1 MAAAP
6 IEPAPRAEAELPRN
20 PARQRTGEQR
30 PSASGKWSLPDLLA
44 RAGSDD
50 AAAPAHRD
58 TARDPAPAEAAPAR
72 RAGRNEPAGET
83 DRSPLHVVE
92 SLNSLSVDLARALD
106 HEAPAELWERY
117 RRGERGV
124 FTRRLYTLRGQ
135 RTFDEIAQ
143 KYRSDREFRDTVD
156 RYVDDFEQLIESVS
170 RNDRDNMLTQ
180 TYLTSDT
187 GKVYLMLAHASGRLE

>member
-1 MAAAP
+1 MRRIHQQL
-6 IEPAPRAEAELPRN
+6 IEDSSPVLRRRLGFQVSGHLRGRFGVIPVHDVLDVLIVVELPVAEFPIVRVLVAIGGSGV
-20 PARQRTGEQR
+20 PIAGVAGVAGVVEPEQ
-30 PSASGKWSLPDLLA
+30 KYCC
-44 RAGSDD
+44 DD
-50 AAAPAHRD
+50 A
-58 TARDPAPAEAAPAR
+58 EQCNER
-72 RAGRNEPAGET
+72 RQQHGLR
-83 DRSPLHVVE
+83 H
-92 SLNSLSVDLARALD
+92 
-106 HEAPAELWERY
+106 